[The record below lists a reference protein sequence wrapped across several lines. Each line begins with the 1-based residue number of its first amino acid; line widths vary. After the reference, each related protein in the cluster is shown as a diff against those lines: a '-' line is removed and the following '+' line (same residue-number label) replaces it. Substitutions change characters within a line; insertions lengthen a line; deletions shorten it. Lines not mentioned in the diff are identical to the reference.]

1 MRRLQGTTAALL
13 AAMLVLGGVALA
25 EEAPAPTRDE
35 YRAAVEPI
43 CEHDA
48 ETGSKILKGAR
59 ARVRHEKF
67 AQASAQFFRAS
78 TAFGKTIK
86 TLNAVPRPP
95 ADEARLL
102 KWFGFL
108 HKIQGYLRK
117 TGKALRERN
126 KVKALHE
133 TIRAERSG
141 NAANN
146 VSSVFE
152 FHECRLSPSRFN

>member
-1 MRRLQGTTAALL
+1 LLIFAA
-13 AAMLVLGGVALA
+13 AAAA
-25 EEAPAPTRDE
+25 ETLPEGSPSRDE
-35 YRAAVEPI
+35 YRGQVEPI

-67 AQASAQFFRAS
+67 ARASKQFFRAAG
-78 TAFGKTIK
+78 AFGRTIRS
-86 TLNAVPRPP
+86 LEAVPRPP
-95 ADEARLL
+95 EDDARLR
-102 KWFGFL
+102 KWFRFL
-108 HKIQGYLRK
+108 HKIQTYLRK
-117 TGKALRERN
+117 TGTALRHRN

-146 VSSVFE
+146 VSSVFD
-152 FHECRLSPSRFN
+152 FHECRLSPSRFS